1 MYGKR
6 IRLVKIQVGG
16 FMYGVVIGDLAG
28 SIYEYNQT
36 KEIISVIPDKIIS
49 KNSFYS
55 DDTILTIAIIDA
67 ILHDKN
73 YDYYLRKYIKDYK
86 DYKPN
91 FSPYFKTPFSP
102 NLIKWSESNIMGTS
116 CGNGAI
122 MRISPIGYMFDSEEE
137 VIENAYL
144 ATIPTHNKKE
154 AIDAAVL
161 VARIIYHAR
170 HGLTK
175 REIFN
180 KLNIKTDYKPF
191 TKFNMTCDETL
202 YKCLYMLEN
211 SNNFENA
218 IRKTLLMGGDTDTNC
233 AIVGSMAEAFYGI
246 DKKLIEEA
254 NKKIPDNFQKM
265 LVRGYNV

>member
-91 FSPYFKTPFSP
+91 FSPYIKHLFL
-102 NLIKWSESNIMGTS
+102 LI
-116 CGNGAI
+116 
-122 MRISPIGYMFDSEEE
+122 
-137 VIENAYL
+137 
-144 ATIPTHNKKE
+144 
-154 AIDAAVL
+154 
-161 VARIIYHAR
+161 
-170 HGLTK
+170 
-175 REIFN
+175 
-180 KLNIKTDYKPF
+180 
-191 TKFNMTCDETL
+191 
-202 YKCLYMLEN
+202 
-211 SNNFENA
+211 
-218 IRKTLLMGGDTDTNC
+218 
-233 AIVGSMAEAFYGI
+233 
-246 DKKLIEEA
+246 
-254 NKKIPDNFQKM
+254 
-265 LVRGYNV
+265 